1 MEVVWKLVV
10 GILNFRITAS
20 NTYHDFFHGFRAGC
34 GTGTATVEA
43 KLLQQ
48 LVTMTEEFLCMI
60 FLDLQKVYDEL
71 DMYIC
76 LEIL

>member
-1 MEVVWKLVV
+1 MWKIVV
-10 GILNFRITAS
+10 GILNRRITS
-20 NTYHDFFHGFRAGC
+20 SITYHDFFHGFRAGC